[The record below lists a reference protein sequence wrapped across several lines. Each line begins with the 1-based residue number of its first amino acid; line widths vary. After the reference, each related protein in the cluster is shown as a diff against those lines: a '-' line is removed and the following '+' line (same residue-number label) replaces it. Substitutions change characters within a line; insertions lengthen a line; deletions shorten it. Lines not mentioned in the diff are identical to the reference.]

1 MTDKCNEC
9 PKNSKCKFCSY
20 QRYPDTN
27 TFNYIKEII
36 CMKKNLILDR
46 KLVRFDRRVADWD
59 YIKFKFKIKE

>member
-27 TFNYIKEII
+27 TFNYIKEI
-36 CMKKNLILDR
+36 MKAFKTIL
-46 KLVRFDRRVADWD
+46 
-59 YIKFKFKIKE
+59 